1 MADQGTIQTVVWGTG
16 NMGRAAIR
24 AIDAHPHLE
33 LAAVLVNNPEKV
45 GRDAG
50 DLAGLGRTLGVAAT
64 DDIDGVLASKPAA
77 IAYMA
82 SGDIRP
88 DDAVADVCR
97 GLRAGAVVVTPAIY
111 PLYDP
116 TGAPPEIIDPVH
128 HAIAEGGGKLFVSGI
143 DPGWGNDILPALL
156 TSVSST
162 VDQVRCQEIFDY
174 STYDQPDSVRYL
186 VGMGQPMDYEPMMVA
201 PSVPTMVWGGQVK
214 LIARALGVEVDEI
227 RETLE
232 RRELDE
238 TVENVMGTFEAGTQ
252 GGLRFEVQGIVDGEP
267 VIVIEHITRI
277 HPSVAPDW
285 PSPADGGA
293 GAHTV
298 IIEGSPRITLSLEAE
313 EEGGNRA
320 AGGNATAAGRLVN
333 ALPWLHA
340 AAPGV
345 YDALDVPL
353 PPATGKLGRKAL
365 A

>member
-24 AIDAHPHLE
+24 AIDAHPQLE
-33 LAAVLVNNPEKV
+33 LSAVLVNNPDKV

-50 DLAGLGRTLGVAAT
+50 DLAGLDRTLGVAAT
-64 DDIDGVLASKPAA
+64 DDVDAVLAGGPGA

-88 DDAVADVCR
+88 DDAVADVAR
-97 GLRAGAVVVTPAIY
+97 ALRAGAVVVTPAIY

-116 TGAPPEIIDPVH
+116 TNAPAEIIEPVRA
-128 HAIAEGGGKLFVSGI
+128 AIAEGGGTLFVSGI
-143 DPGWGNDILPALL
+143 DPGWGNDILPALI

-162 VDQVRCQEIFDY
+162 IDQVRCQEIFDY

-201 PSVPTMVWGGQVK
+201 ATVPTMVWGGQVR
-214 LIARALGVEVDEI
+214 LIARALGVEIDEI

-232 RRELDE
+232 RRELHE
-238 TVENVMGTFEAGTQ
+238 TVENVMGTFDAGTQ

-277 HPSVAPDW
+277 HPDVAPDW

-298 IIEGSPRITLSLEAE
+298 VIEGSPRITLSLEAE

-333 ALPWLHA
+333 AIPWLQA
-340 AAPGV
+340 ADPGV

-353 PPATGKLGRKAL
+353 TPGTGKLGRKAT

>member
-24 AIDAHPHLE
+24 AIDAHPQLQ
-33 LAAVLVNNPEKV
+33 LAAVLVNNPDKA

-50 DLAGLGRTLGVAAT
+50 DLAGLDRTLGVAAT
-64 DDIDGVLASKPAA
+64 DDVDAVLASRPDAV
-77 IAYMA
+77 AYMA

-97 GLRAGAVVVTPAIY
+97 GLKAGAVVVTPAIY

-116 TGAPPEIIDPVH
+116 TNAPAEVIDPVR
-128 HAIAEGGGKLFVSGI
+128 HAIAEGGGRLFVSGI

-162 VDQVRCQEIFDY
+162 VEQVRCQEIFDY

-201 PSVPTMVWGGQVK
+201 PSVPTMVWGGQVR

-232 RRELDE
+232 RRELE
-238 TVENVMGTFEAGTQ
+238 FTVENVMGTFDAGTQ
-252 GGLRFEVQGIVDGEP
+252 GGLRFEVQGIVAGEP

-298 IIEGSPRITLSLEAE
+298 VIEGSPRITLSLEAE

-333 ALPWLHA
+333 AVPRLA
-340 AAPGV
+340 AAGPGV

-353 PPATGKLGRKAL
+353 TPGFGKLGRKAN